1 MNNRNI
7 NLYRLHFK
15 KKKNDIGLL
24 FFLHVVNCGK
34 NHVKYCDISISH
46 LFYASYKV

>member
-7 NLYRLHFK
+7 NLYRLPL
-15 KKKNDIGLL
+15 KKNKMIGLL
-24 FFLHVVNCGK
+24 FFLHVVNCDK
-34 NHVKYCDISISH
+34 NYVKYCDISISH